1 MAMAF
6 ILIEAAPKKAR
17 SACGRIARIAG
28 VRSAHLITGPYDI
41 IALVEAADPQAIGS
55 VVIGKIQAVDGV
67 EKTITCV
74 VV

>member
-17 SACGRIARIAG
+17 SACARIAKISG
-28 VRSAHLITGPYDI
+28 VQSAHLITGPYDI
-41 IALVEAADPQAIGS
+41 IALVEATDPQAIGS
-55 VVIGKIQAVDGV
+55 VVIGRIQAVDGV

>member
-17 SACGRIARIAG
+17 SACARIAKIAG
-28 VRSAHLITGPYDI
+28 VQAAHLITGPYDI
-41 IALVEAADPQAIGS
+41 IALVEAPDPQAIGS

-67 EKTITCV
+67 GKTITCV